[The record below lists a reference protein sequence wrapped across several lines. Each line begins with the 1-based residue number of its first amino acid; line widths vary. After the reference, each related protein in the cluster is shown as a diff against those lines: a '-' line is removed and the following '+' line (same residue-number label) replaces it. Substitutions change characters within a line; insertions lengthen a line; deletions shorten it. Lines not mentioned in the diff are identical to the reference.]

1 MKRGKPNMRC
11 RKAQALEEEQHNFQ
25 VVFVITVN
33 SITTIISAYK
43 AGNLFDVNAAIC
55 FGIN

>member
-1 MKRGKPNMRC
+1 MRGAGRRRQLK
-11 RKAQALEEEQHNFQ
+11 KEQHNFQ

-55 FGIN
+55 LGIN